1 METIELRESDKRRAV
16 NLNRKNGYGLD
27 SKQMMRLINNHKKGD
42 AYKCALIEFRLT
54 DINFHREVEMLMNG
68 KYDELKEQVKHYEQR
83 AHHLHRQCA
92 QNSINT

>member
-1 METIELRESDKRRAV
+1 M

-68 KYDELKEQVKHYEQR
+68 KYDELKEQVKQW
-83 AHHLHRQCA
+83 
-92 QNSINT
+92 

>member
-1 METIELRESDKRRAV
+1 METIELRESDMCRAK

-27 SKQMMRLINNHKKGD
+27 SKQMMHLINNHKKGD

-68 KYDELKEQVKHYEQR
+68 KYDELKKQVKQW
-83 AHHLHRQCA
+83 
-92 QNSINT
+92 